1 LAQDASA
8 GARDERATHERELVR
23 RCLAGEG
30 AAQRDFV
37 QRYTGLVWS
46 LCRRAGLPDGEA
58 DDVCQEVFWKAFAA
72 LPKYRGES
80 RLSTWLCTLAL
91 RRIVDYRRSPARR
104 HVPSG
109 VPSDPGFPEPVE
121 SPRPSPEREAVE
133 AQRQERVH
141 AALDGMGEPAR
152 SVLVAYYLGE
162 MPVIEIARS
171 LRIPEGTVKTH
182 LHRGRQALRGRLR
195 DLC

>member
-1 LAQDASA
+1 LVQPATVAQAD
-8 GARDERATHERELVR
+8 DRAHERDLVR
-23 RCLAGEG
+23 RCLAGDG

-37 QRYTGLVWS
+37 QRYTSLVWS

-58 DDVCQEVFWKAFAA
+58 DDVCQEIFWKAFGA
-72 LPKYRGES
+72 LPQYRGES
-80 RLSTWLCTLAL
+80 RLSTWLCTLTL

-109 VPSDPGFPEPVE
+109 APSDPGFPEPTD
-121 SPRPSPEREAVE
+121 SPRPSPEREALDAE
-133 AQRQERVH
+133 RKERVH
-141 AALDGMGEPAR
+141 RALDGMDEPAR

-162 MPVIEIARS
+162 VPVAEIART
-171 LRIPEGTVKTH
+171 LRLPEGTVKTH
-182 LHRGRQALRGRLR
+182 LHRGRQALRGKLK